1 MFFILCSE
9 WLASHVR
16 AHLHIDVFGSVAEK
30 ALLILRVSNGVEMVI
45 EQIMTVLVLE
55 ILTL

>member
-1 MFFILCSE
+1 M
-9 WLASHVR
+9 WLANHVR

-30 ALLILRVSNGVEMVI
+30 ACLILRVSKGVEMVI

-55 ILTL
+55 I